1 MAYQTTTTKTY
12 GQRLSGSFK
21 GIVGGLIMFV
31 IGTIVL
37 FWNEGNFVKTK
48 KALNEAES
56 VLVKVDDVSTLNS
69 DLNGKLIHGVSTV
82 KTDDVLTDEMFDF
95 SANAVKLAREV
106 EYYQWYE
113 NVKSESR
120 DKIGGGEETI
130 TTYTY
135 EKKWVSE
142 PINSAEFKDPAYQAS
157 NKIIVSVQERNKVA
171 DNVTWGAYTLPPFIK
186 NAVSNER
193 SATIELS
200 DVTKD
205 AWLKSMNVPKP
216 TVNYEDDYLYS
227 EENKIEYIHASGST
241 VYFGENPGAPAIG
254 DVRATI
260 SYDAPGSDLSVIAQV
275 QGSTFTKFVAKN
287 GKEVSQVQN
296 GVASAEQMFGGAH
309 SANSILTWILR
320 LVGLLLIVWGL
331 KAMFNILPTLF
342 KVLPFLGKIVGA
354 GVGLVCWVFGFA
366 WSLLIFAIAWL
377 FYRPVIA
384 IILLAVAGVGIWF
397 LTKKAKEKKATANN

>member
-21 GIVGGLIMFV
+21 GIGMGVLMF
-31 IGTIVL
+31 IAGTVVL
-37 FWNEGNFVKTK
+37 FWNEGNFVKTR

-56 VLVKVDDVSTLNS
+56 VTVKVDDVSTLNQ

-82 KTDDVLTDEMFDF
+82 KTDEMLTDEMFDF
-95 SANAVKLAREV
+95 SVNAVKLAREV
-106 EYYQWYE
+106 EYYQWEE
-113 NVKSESR
+113 NEKSESR
-120 DKIGGGEETI
+120 EKIGGSEETI

-157 NKIIVSVQERNKVA
+157 NKIIVSVPERNKVA

-186 NAVSNER
+186 NSVSNKC

-200 DVTKD
+200 DATKESWTS
-205 AWLKSMNVPKP
+205 AMNIPKP
-216 TVNYEDDYLYS
+216 TVNYEDYYLS
-227 EENKIEYIHASGST
+227 NEENKKEYVHVSGST

-260 SYDAPGSDLSVIAQV
+260 SYDAPGSDLSIIAQV
-275 QGSTFTKFVAKN
+275 QGNTFTKFVAKN
-287 GKEVSQVQN
+287 GKEVYSVTN
-296 GVASAEQMFGGAH
+296 GVASEEQMYSGEH
-309 SANSILTWILR
+309 QTNSIITWVLR

-384 IILLAVAGVGIWF
+384 VIFLAIAGLGIWF